1 MAKTMQI
8 KYAGK
13 EYTLEFTRASVRKMF
28 RDGFDIE
35 NVTKDPFVVFD
46 LFKYAFLAHAPN
58 ASEDEIAA
66 IYSKVKNKQSLLE
79 KLAYMYR
86 DPIETLLDEPE
97 DGDEGNVEWGV
108 NF

>member
-13 EYTLEFTRASVRKMF
+13 EYVLEFTRASVRKMF

-46 LFKYAFLAHAPN
+46 LFKYAFLAHSPVFSITNWNYDRYPHLPYRPN
-58 ASEDEIAA
+58 TP
-66 IYSKVKNKQSLLE
+66 N
-79 KLAYMYR
+79 
-86 DPIETLLDEPE
+86 
-97 DGDEGNVEWGV
+97 
-108 NF
+108 